1 MERGRERTP
10 IQTADVA
17 NYVGAMTYELH
28 EMATAARLPFL
39 AYLLQMAHE
48 VAIEENFPS
57 PACQP
62 EADEP

>member
-1 MERGRERTP
+1 MERGREAIP
-10 IQTADVA
+10 IQAADVA

-28 EMATAARLPFL
+28 EVATTARLPFL

-48 VAIEENFPS
+48 VAIEEKLPD